1 MHDVSYSPLH
11 KGKLP
16 AVIWGQLPMAESGA
30 YRKSEG
36 LSGSHLKNNISL
48 ACLLGTDPASW
59 EEPAGAFL
67 S

>member
-1 MHDVSYSPLH
+1 VLLSALQSAHTGPQGWLKAPL
-11 KGKLP
+11 
-16 AVIWGQLPMAESGA
+16 QT
-30 YRKSEG
+30 KSEG